1 MTPAAWPLSPRRPA
15 IAEEPPVGAAD
26 SVELAA
32 EDQEPEQD
40 VQAQISLQVGSAWP
54 SLPLLATGPPPDLG

>member
-1 MTPAAWPLSPRRPA
+1 M
-15 IAEEPPVGAAD
+15 GAAD